1 MEEVAREL
9 MFFENHRKP
18 SSRGYALG
26 CLGDR
31 RLRLLGP
38 HPRHTAFPVT
48 GTAVPQTQ
56 GHTDPGDGRST
67 ERKASLQVRSSWEQ
81 LARPQLQ
88 RQEQKGWSRAEQP
101 SPACGP
107 LLCPATPRLCSAFLR
122 LAIQLKTLHVSGS
135 LSSEM
140 AALPDKPST
149 WCCSFQ
155 LHPFLNLHVM
165 ALERRGHP

>member
-1 MEEVAREL
+1 MEDVAREL

-38 HPRHTAFPVT
+38 HPSHTAFPAT
-48 GTAVPQTQ
+48 GAAVPQTQ
-56 GHTDPGDGRST
+56 GHTDPGDGSST

-88 RQEQKGWSRAEQP
+88 RQGQSPGARP
-101 SPACGP
+101 SLRPS

-149 WCCSFQ
+149 
-155 LHPFLNLHVM
+155 
-165 ALERRGHP
+165 